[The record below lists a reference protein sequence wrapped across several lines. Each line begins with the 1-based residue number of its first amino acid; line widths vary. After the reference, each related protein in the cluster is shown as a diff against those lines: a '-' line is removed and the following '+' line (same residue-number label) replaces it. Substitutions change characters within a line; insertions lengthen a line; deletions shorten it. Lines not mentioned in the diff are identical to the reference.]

1 VSLGAASVERL
12 CRDDVAYRPP
22 DGEKA
27 VSPMIVS
34 NRKGDKSPEI
44 TLILKLIREI
54 YRKAGIT
61 FGV

>member
-1 VSLGAASVERL
+1 MASPPGQPEAAP
-12 CRDDVAYRPP
+12 A
-22 DGEKA
+22 
-27 VSPMIVS
+27 
-34 NRKGDKSPEI
+34 KSPEI